1 MHEIRILSMN
11 KLILVINSG
20 SSSIKFSLFACDKQ
34 GLNLYYHGQIQDLY
48 ESPQINIFNASQAQV
63 LNQVITTQGHEAG
76 LKILFNWL
84 DDLSDSIT
92 LAAVGHRVV
101 HGGTFFSNPTLI
113 TDDVMQKI
121 ASLIPLAPLHQP
133 HNLEA
138 IKIISQLYP
147 DLAQISC
154 FDTTFHRTQK
164 RLATLFA
171 LPRSLSD
178 EGIIRYGF
186 HGLSYEYIASVITD
200 YIGEIGNKR
209 VMMAHL
215 GNGASMCAMYQ
226 RKSVATSMGFTA
238 LDGLMMGTR
247 CGRIDPGVLLY
258 LLEQKNYSTEQV
270 TQLLYNES
278 GLFGVS
284 ELSNNVREL
293 LKHLDDERVLEA
305 IDLFC
310 YRAALE
316 TGSLSVALGG
326 FDVLVFTAGIGEH
339 APLIRKKI
347 SEHLSWLGVKIDDE
361 ANINNAPIISEK
373 DSTVLVG
380 VIPTNEELMI
390 AQHVRSHLKI

>member
-200 YIGEIGNKR
+200 FIGEIGNKR

-284 ELSNNVREL
+284 ELSNNIREL

>member
-1 MHEIRILSMN
+1 MN
-11 KLILVINSG
+11 KFILVINSG

-92 LAAVGHRVV
+92 LTAVGHRVV

-113 TDDVMQKI
+113 TDEVMQKI

-164 RLATLFA
+164 RVATLFA

-258 LLEQKNYSTEQV
+258 LLEQKKYSTERV
-270 TQLLYNES
+270 TQLLYNAS
-278 GLFGVS
+278 GLIGVS

-316 TGSLSVALGG
+316 TGSLLVALGG
-326 FDVLVFTAGIGEH
+326 CDVLVFTAGIGEH

-347 SEHLSWLGVKIDDE
+347 SEQLSWLGVKIDDE
-361 ANINNAPIISEK
+361 ANINNATIISEK

>member
-1 MHEIRILSMN
+1 MN

-34 GLNLYYHGQIQDLY
+34 DLNLYYHGQIQDLY
-48 ESPQINIFNASQAQV
+48 ESPQISIFNASQAQI
-63 LNQVITTQGHEAG
+63 LNEVITTQGHEAG

-121 ASLIPLAPLHQP
+121 ASIIPLAPLHQP

-138 IKIISQLYP
+138 IKIIKQLYP
-147 DLAQISC
+147 DLVQISC
-154 FDTTFHRTQK
+154 FDTTFHQTQK
-164 RLATLFA
+164 RLSTLFA

-178 EGIIRYGF
+178 EGILRYGF
-186 HGLSYEYIASVITD
+186 HGLSYEYIASVITE
-200 YIGEIGNKR
+200 YIGDIGNKR
-209 VMMAHL
+209 VIMAHL

-258 LLEQKNYSTEQV
+258 LLEQKKYSTEQV

-278 GLFGVS
+278 GLLGVS
-284 ELSNNVREL
+284 GLSNNVREL

-316 TGSLSVALGG
+316 TGSLLVALGG
-326 FDVLVFTAGIGEH
+326 CDALVFTAGIGEH
-339 APLIRKKI
+339 APLIRRKI
-347 SEHLSWLGVKIDDE
+347 SEHLSWLGIKINDK
-361 ANINNAPIISEK
+361 ANINNATIISEK
-373 DSTVLVG
+373 DSIVLVG

-390 AQHVRSHLKI
+390 AQHVRLHLKI

>member
-1 MHEIRILSMN
+1 MN

-20 SSSIKFSLFACDKQ
+20 SSSIKFSLFTCDNQ
-34 GLNLYYHGQIQDLY
+34 HLELYYHGQIQDLY
-48 ESPQINIFNASQAQV
+48 ESPQINIFNASQDQV
-63 LNQVITTQGHEAG
+63 FNQEMTSQGHEAG

-84 DDLSDSIT
+84 NDLSDSIT
-92 LAAVGHRVV
+92 LEAVGHRVV
-101 HGGTFFSNPTLI
+101 HGGSFFSCPALI
-113 TDDVMQKI
+113 TDDVIQKI

-138 IKIISQLYP
+138 IKIINQLYP

-171 LPRSLSD
+171 LPRSLGD
-178 EGIIRYGF
+178 EGILRYGF
-186 HGLSYEYIASVITD
+186 HGVSYEYIASVITE
-200 YIGEIGNKR
+200 YMGEIGNKR
-209 VMMAHL
+209 VIMAHL

-258 LLEQKNYSTEQV
+258 LLEQKKYSTKQV
-270 TQLLYNES
+270 THLLYNES
-278 GLFGVS
+278 GLLGVS
-284 ELSNNVREL
+284 GLSNNVREL

-316 TGSLSVALGG
+316 TGSLLVALGG
-326 FDVLVFTAGIGEH
+326 CDALVFTAGIGEH

-347 SEHLSWLGVKIDDE
+347 SAHLSWLGIKINDA
-361 ANINNAPIISEK
+361 ANNNNATIISEK
-373 DSTVLVG
+373 DSTVVVG

-390 AQHVRSHLKI
+390 AQHVKSHLKI

>member
-1 MHEIRILSMN
+1 MHEIRTLSMN
-11 KLILVINSG
+11 KFILVINSG

-92 LAAVGHRVV
+92 LTAVGHRVV

-113 TDDVMQKI
+113 TDEVMQKI

-164 RLATLFA
+164 RVATLFA

-258 LLEQKNYSTEQV
+258 LLEQKKYSTERV
-270 TQLLYNES
+270 TQLLYNAS
-278 GLFGVS
+278 GLIGVS

-316 TGSLSVALGG
+316 TGSLLVALGG
-326 FDVLVFTAGIGEH
+326 CDVLVFTAGIGEH

-347 SEHLSWLGVKIDDE
+347 SEQLSWLGVKIDDE
-361 ANINNAPIISEK
+361 ANINNATIISEK

>member
-1 MHEIRILSMN
+1 MS

-63 LNQVITTQGHEAG
+63 FNQVITTQGHEAG

-270 TQLLYNES
+270 IQLLYNES

-293 LKHLDDERVLEA
+293 LKHLDDERVIEA
-305 IDLFC
+305 IELFC

-361 ANINNAPIISEK
+361 ANINNATIISEK

>member
-1 MHEIRILSMN
+1 MN

-200 YIGEIGNKR
+200 FIGEIGNKR

-284 ELSNNVREL
+284 ELSNNIREL

>member
-1 MHEIRILSMN
+1 MN

-20 SSSIKFSLFACDKQ
+20 SSSIKFSLFTCDKQ
-34 GLNLYYHGQIQDLY
+34 YLNLYYHGQIQDLY
-48 ESPQINIFNASQAQV
+48 ESPQINIFDASQNQV
-63 LNQVITTQGHEAG
+63 LTQVITSQGHEAG

-92 LAAVGHRVV
+92 LEAVGHRVV
-101 HGGTFFSNPTLI
+101 HGGTFFSYPTLI

-138 IKIISQLYP
+138 IKIIKQLYP

-164 RLATLFA
+164 KLATLFA

-178 EGIIRYGF
+178 EGILRYGF
-186 HGLSYEYIASVITD
+186 HGLSYEYIASVITE

-209 VMMAHL
+209 VIMAHL
-215 GNGASMCAMYQ
+215 GNGASMCAMHQ
-226 RKSVATSMGFTA
+226 RKSVTTSMGFTA

-258 LLEQKNYSTEQV
+258 LLEQKKYSTEQI
-270 TQLLYNES
+270 THLLYNES
-278 GLFGVS
+278 GLLGVS
-284 ELSNNVREL
+284 GLSNNVREL

-305 IDLFC
+305 IHLFC

-316 TGSLSVALGG
+316 TGSLLVALAGC
-326 FDVLVFTAGIGEH
+326 DALVFTAGIGEH

-347 SEHLSWLGVKIDDE
+347 SEHLSWLGIKINDE
-361 ANINNAPIISEK
+361 ANNNNATIISEK

>member
-1 MHEIRILSMN
+1 MN

-34 GLNLYYHGQIQDLY
+34 CLNLYYHGQIQDLY
-48 ESPQINIFNASQAQV
+48 ESPQINIFNASQVLV
-63 LNQVITTQGHEAG
+63 LNQAITTQGHEAG
-76 LKILFNWL
+76 LKLLFNWL
-84 DDLSDSIT
+84 NDLSDSIT

-121 ASLIPLAPLHQP
+121 ASLMPLAPLHQP

-138 IKIISQLYP
+138 IQIINQLYP
-147 DLAQISC
+147 SLAQISC

-171 LPRSLSD
+171 LPKSLSD
-178 EGIIRYGF
+178 EGILRYGF
-186 HGLSYEYIASVITD
+186 HGLSYEYIASVITE

-209 VMMAHL
+209 VITAHL

-278 GLFGVS
+278 GLLGVS
-284 ELSNNVREL
+284 GLSNNVREL
-293 LKHLDDERVLEA
+293 LKHLDDKRVLEA

-316 TGSLSVALGG
+316 IGSLLMALGG
-326 FDVLVFTAGIGEH
+326 CDALVFTAGIGEH

-347 SEHLSWLGVKIDDE
+347 SAYLSWLGIKINDE
-361 ANINNAPIISEK
+361 ANTRNATIINES

-390 AQHVRSHLKI
+390 AQHVRSFLNI